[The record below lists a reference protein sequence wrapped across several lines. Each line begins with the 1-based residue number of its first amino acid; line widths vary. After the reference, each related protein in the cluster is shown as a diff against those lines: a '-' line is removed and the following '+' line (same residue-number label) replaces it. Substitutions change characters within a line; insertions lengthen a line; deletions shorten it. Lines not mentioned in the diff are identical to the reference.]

1 MIFVL
6 LIYYR
11 VKPRKPQI
19 QPLSLTSGFLTWWTI
34 RALGNQGT
42 KGALLFFFFK
52 CFAHDSFVQFHSVGC
67 TPYTLLQVLPISD
80 TLERIQDK
88 TGSLS

>member
-1 MIFVL
+1 MGDDFCSVNL
-6 LIYYR
+6 LLGKTKKTTY
-11 VKPRKPQI
+11 PA
-19 QPLSLTSGFLTWWTI
+19 SLFNQWFPNLVDNQVT
-34 RALGNQGT
+34 RA
-42 KGALLFFFFK
+42 ALLFFFK
-52 CFAHDSFVQFHSVGC
+52 CFAQDSFVQLHSVGC